1 MTTQHAERQRL
12 LDAMRSSGSKD
23 ATDEADRLEVTYH
36 AQEMAGLSHDGYD
49 SAKGAGEPPS
59 GWMRVSATPALL
71 REMLPGLH
79 LDDVQILDLLHPDKS
94 GFRAEIYVPDP
105 AVLGPGFKP
114 TLVFKGSRGHVLDN
128 GELRDTS
135 LEDFVGNNLPQSI
148 GLETAYYTQAMAL
161 AAVLKE
167 SGLDFDITGHSLGGG
182 MAAAASAVTGMRTV
196 TFNAAGLH
204 PDTAPNF
211 LKGKDGLSLFDTSET
226 VTAWQVQGEI
236 LNDGVQQ
243 DIRGMSDLQLERI
256 AMVFTNG
263 AAALQSL
270 PAGRD
275 YLEHRLL
282 PGIPETSH
290 PAVRALLEALER
302 GEAAS
307 MIREMPEAAG
317 KRMPPLVAMTQHEQ
331 ALVAR
336 EDRASMAELHQLGGP
351 ILTVLAMGARGANT
365 GAQVGEVVANGGRVL
380 GDGLA
385 TTGDAARTGTVLA
398 GAHIDRTWQGAG
410 VVLSQGTQAMGEF
423 TAQARMVG
431 AHGTAAIDHAQG
443 WAQAGVASAR
453 GGLLRNVG
461 DAAGVFSEAWRE
473 GLHARAGRIE
483 AEGDAALDRNRV
495 EAAAA
500 IEQGRAAAQNRR
512 EVAGAIADGVQ
523 AGTGAVGTQ
532 ARSQLVYVGERLD
545 AGFEVMGA
553 QLTQVTSHAPTA
565 GAGLGGLGGAI
576 VGGALTFDPRTPRGF
591 QNWSGAI
598 ELAREAGPAL
608 SEAVGRHGMESAVLP
623 SLERHVAEQ
632 EAAAR
637 EMLREHDQKVETPT
651 LQTQSALLSGGTGAA
666 LERLFSAVRQDDPDA
681 AKQASSALMET
692 AGAQAWLAEGQARLA
707 ARDQAAT
714 QAPEVERHEAPYP
727 QALERSAEQAAPA
740 H

>member
-1 MTTQHAERQRL
+1 MTTRHEARQSLLHAL
-12 LDAMRSSGSKD
+12 RSSGSY
-23 ATDEADRLEVTYH
+23 AAAEEAGRLESLYH
-36 AQEMAGLSHDGYD
+36 AQEMAGLCHDSYD
-49 SAKGAGEPPS
+49 AAKNVGTPDAG
-59 GWMRVSATPALL
+59 WARVSATPGLL
-71 REMLPGLH
+71 RELLPDLD
-79 LDDVQILDLLHPDKS
+79 LDDAEIRELLHPTDS
-94 GFRAEIYVPDP
+94 GLRAEIYIPDP

-114 TLVFKGSRGHVLDN
+114 TLVFKGSRGEVIEN
-128 GELRDTS
+128 GVLRDTS
-135 LEDFVGNNLPQSI
+135 LEDFLGNNLPQSI
-148 GLETAYYTQAMAL
+148 GKETRYYTGAMELAL
-161 AAVLKE
+161 TLERA
-167 SGLDFDITGHSLGGG
+167 GLDFDIAGHSLGAG
-182 MAAAASAVTGMRTV
+182 MASASSAVTGMRTV

-211 LKGKDGLSLFDTSET
+211 LKDKPGAQLFDTSET

-243 DIRGMSDLQLERI
+243 DIRGMSDLQRERMATLI
-256 AMVFTNG
+256 THG
-263 AAALQSL
+263 AAAVQST

-282 PGIPETSH
+282 PNIPESSH

-307 MIREMPEAAG
+307 MIQDMPEAAG
-317 KRMPPLVAMTQHEQ
+317 KRMPPLAAMTQQEQ

-336 EDRASMAELHQLGGP
+336 DERVSMAELHQLGGP
-351 ILTVLAMGARGANT
+351 ILTVLAMGARGASA
-365 GAQVGEVVANGGRVL
+365 GAQAGEVVANGGRAL

-385 TTGDAARTGTVLA
+385 NAGDAARSGTALA
-398 GAHIDRTWQGAG
+398 GTHIDRTWQGAG
-410 VVLSQGTQAMGEF
+410 VVLAQGTQAMGEF

-431 AHGTAAIDHAQG
+431 AHGVAAIDHAQG

-453 GGLLRNVG
+453 GGLLRNV
-461 DAAGVFSEAWRE
+461 AETAGVFSDTWRE
-473 GLHARAGRIE
+473 GLYARADRIE
-483 AEGDAALDRNRV
+483 TEGDTALERNRR

-500 IEQGRAAAQNRR
+500 IEQGRAAAQGRR

-545 AGFEVMGA
+545 SGFEVTGA
-553 QLTQVTSHAPTA
+553 RVTQVTSHAPTV
-565 GAGLGGLGGAI
+565 GAGFGALNGVV
-576 VGGALTFDPRTPRGF
+576 VGGALAFDPRTPRGI
-591 QNWSGAI
+591 QHWSGAI

-608 SEAVGRHGMESAVLP
+608 SEAVGRHGMASAVLP
-623 SLERHVAEQ
+623 SLARHVAEQ

-637 EMLREHDQKVETPT
+637 EMLREHERRVEAPT
-651 LQTQSALLSGGTGAA
+651 LENRSALLSGGTGAA
-666 LERLFSAVRQDDPDA
+666 LERLLSAVRSGDTDA

-692 AGAQAWLAEGQARLA
+692 PGAQAWLADGQARLM

-714 QAPEVERHEAPYP
+714 QAPEGERFQVPQPEAM
-727 QALERSAEQAAPA
+727 QRFDERAALV

>member
-12 LDAMRSSGSKD
+12 LDAMRSSGSSD
-23 ATDEADRLEVTYH
+23 AADEADRLEATYH

-49 SAKGAGEPPS
+49 AAKGAGEPPA

-71 REMLPGLH
+71 REMLPGLD
-79 LDDVQILDLLHPDKS
+79 LDDVQILDLLQPDKS

-105 AVLGPGFKP
+105 AVIGPGFKP
-114 TLVFKGSRGHVLDN
+114 TLVFKGSRGHVLEN

-148 GLETAYYTQAMAL
+148 GLETDYYTRSMAVAEILKRAGL
-161 AAVLKE
+161 A
-167 SGLDFDITGHSLGGG
+167 FDITGHSLGGG
-182 MAAAASAVTGMRTV
+182 MASAASAVTGMRAV

-204 PDTAPNF
+204 PETAPTF

-243 DIRGMSDLQLERI
+243 DMRGMSDLQRERF
-256 AMVFTNG
+256 ATVLTNG
-263 AAALQSL
+263 VAAVQST

-282 PGIPETSH
+282 PSIPESSH

-307 MIREMPEAAG
+307 MIQDMPEAAG
-317 KRMPPLVAMTQHEQ
+317 KRMPPLAAMTQQEQ
-331 ALVAR
+331 TLVAR
-336 EDRASMAELHQLGGP
+336 EERASMAELHQLGGP
-351 ILTVLAMGARGANT
+351 ILTVLAMGARGASA
-365 GAQVGEVVANGGRVL
+365 GAQAGEVVANGGRAL

-385 TTGDAARTGTVLA
+385 NAGDAARTGTALA

-410 VVLSQGTQAMGEF
+410 VVLAQGTQAMGEF

-431 AHGTAAIDHAQG
+431 AHGAAAIDHAQG
-443 WAQAGVASAR
+443 WAQAGIASAR
-453 GGLLRNVG
+453 GGLLRNV
-461 DAAGVFSEAWRE
+461 AETAGVFSDTWRE
-473 GLHARAGRIE
+473 GLHARAERIE
-483 AEGDAALDRNRV
+483 TEADAALERNRR

-500 IEQGRAAAQNRR
+500 IEQGRAAAQGRR

-523 AGTGAVGTQ
+523 AGTGAIGTQ
-532 ARSQLVYVGERLD
+532 ARNQLVYVGERLD
-545 AGFEVMGA
+545 AGLEVTGA
-553 QLTQVTSHAPTA
+553 RVTQVTSHASTV
-565 GAGLGGLGGAI
+565 GAGFGALNGVV
-576 VGGALTFDPRTPRGF
+576 VGGALAFDPRTPRGI
-591 QNWSGAI
+591 QHWSGAI

-608 SEAVGRHGMESAVLP
+608 SEAVGRHGMASAVLQ
-623 SLERHVAEQ
+623 SLARHVAEQ

-637 EMLREHDQKVETPT
+637 EMLREHERRVEAPT
-651 LQTQSALLSGGTGAA
+651 LENRSALLSGGTGAA
-666 LERLFSAVRQDDPDA
+666 LERLLSAVPSGDTDA

-692 AGAQAWLAEGQARLA
+692 PGARAWLADGQARLVV
-707 ARDQAAT
+707 RDQAAT
-714 QAPEVERHEAPYP
+714 QAPEGERPQVPQPEAMQHPD
-727 QALERSAEQAAPA
+727 AQAALV